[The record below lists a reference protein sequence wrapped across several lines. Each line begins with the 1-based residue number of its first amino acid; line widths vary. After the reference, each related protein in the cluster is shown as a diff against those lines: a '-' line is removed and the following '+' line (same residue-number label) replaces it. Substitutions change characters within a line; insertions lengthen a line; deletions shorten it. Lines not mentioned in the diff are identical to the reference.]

1 MHREMHHCKTGI
13 PMRTRREKGVV
24 LVMGLILL
32 IMVMMLGVAAIRTI
46 TLQERLAGASVDYN
60 NAFQAAETAL
70 RAGEA
75 AIRAAAATDIA
86 HFYKRESTPLSA
98 PDIVDLAQGFSY
110 WKERIPVCGA
120 TPAPCATVYPLY
132 GSGDPRN
139 PRFIIERQGPIP
151 GGSDPAGTT
160 IAAPGSGGGSPPG
173 GAAIY
178 RITAIGWG
186 TRMEADIPVSDVVLQ
201 TTYTR

>member
-1 MHREMHHCKTGI
+1 
-13 PMRTRREKGVV
+13 MRARREKGVV

-75 AIRAAAATDIA
+75 TIKAAAATDIA
-86 HFYKRESTPLSA
+86 RFYKRESASLSA

-110 WKERIPVCGA
+110 WKDHIPICG
-120 TPAPCATVYPLY
+120 TTLAPCATVYPLY

-139 PRFIIERQGPIP
+139 PRFIIEKQGSIP
-151 GGSDPAGTT
+151 GGSDTAGVT
-160 IAAPGSGGGSPPG
+160 IAASGSGGGSPPG
-173 GAAIY
+173 GGAIY
-178 RITAIGWG
+178 KITAIGWG
-186 TRMEADIPVSDVVLQ
+186 IQMDADIPVSDVVLQ